1 MANEEHLARL
11 KEGVAAWYNWR
22 RAHPQVRPDLTKAN
36 LIGMDLRGVDLSGAD
51 LTEVTL
57 TGTSLI
63 SANLIAADLTRAT
76 LYRAILIGA
85 YLSDANLTQ
94 ALLSEADLT
103 NAWLEY
109 TYLIR
114 TDLYKAV
121 LYRADLRSAILVKTS
136 AKGAILD
143 EAEIGRTTFGA
154 VDLGEVRGLETVR
167 HHGPSTISIDTFYL
181 SRGNIPD
188 VFLRGAG
195 IPEDFIT
202 YMKSQVGRPFAF
214 PSCFIS
220 YSSKDQEFADRLH
233 ADLQNNGVR
242 CWFAPHDVQG
252 GRKLHEQID
261 QAILDHERLLLI
273 LSPHSMNSEWVK
285 TEIAKARQ
293 REVREQRQVLFP
305 VRLVPFEAIR
315 AWECF
320 DADTGKDSAREI
332 REYFIPDFSNWKN
345 NDAYQVAFQ
354 RLLRDLK
361 LNATLP

>member
-36 LIGMDLRGVDLSGAD
+36 LIGMDLGGVDLSGAD

-85 YLSDANLTQ
+85 YLSDANLAQ

-188 VFLRGAG
+188 VFLLGAG
-195 IPEDFIT
+195 VPEDFIT

-214 PSCFIS
+214 PSF
-220 YSSKDQEFADRLH
+220 
-233 ADLQNNGVR
+233 
-242 CWFAPHDVQG
+242 
-252 GRKLHEQID
+252 
-261 QAILDHERLLLI
+261 
-273 LSPHSMNSEWVK
+273 LS
-285 TEIAKARQ
+285 
-293 REVREQRQVLFP
+293 
-305 VRLVPFEAIR
+305 AIR
-315 AWECF
+315 ARTRSSETVSTLTCKIMEC
-320 DADTGKDSAREI
+320 AAGLRRMMSR
-332 REYFIPDFSNWKN
+332 
-345 NDAYQVAFQ
+345 VAESYTSKST
-354 RLLRDLK
+354 K
-361 LNATLP
+361 LSSTMNVCC